1 MFLLEHDAKELLA
14 ARGIAVPAGCLIHSA
29 ASARTASLPAGPW
42 VVKGQIAAGGRG
54 KAGII
59 RQAASIAELEA
70 HARHIIGAKVK
81 GQRVAAA
88 RIEQQVSGA
97 REAYLGFLLDAASG
111 GVRVILSASGGM
123 DIELVPRENIHSE
136 RARPD
141 AQSLTNCVRQLARS
155 LPSEIAPPVRDAGER
170 LAHAF
175 MELEALLIEI
185 NPLFVYPDGRWVAG
199 DARIVTDDNAL
210 PRQTALESLVK
221 ARAAAYPDVARKH
234 EHGFDYVVVDPE
246 GEIGLLT
253 TGAGLSMMLIDELR
267 AAGLKPYNF
276 LDIRTGGLRGET
288 RRLTQVLKWIGEG
301 QKVRVL
307 LVNIF
312 AGITDLGEFSR
323 LLVEAIAAAPQL
335 KVPVVA
341 RLVGNGLPAAREVLS
356 AAGIALHT
364 DLDDAL
370 AAVRRH
376 LKNQ

>member
-1 MFLLEHDAKELLA
+1 MYLLEHDAKELLA
-14 ARGIAVPAGCLIHSA
+14 ARGIAVPAGCLIESA
-29 ASARTASLPAGPW
+29 AVAHAALLPSGPW
-42 VVKGQIAAGGRG
+42 FVKGQIAAGGRG

-59 RQAASIAELEA
+59 RKAASIAELEA
-70 HARHIIGAKVK
+70 SARHILGAKVK

-97 REAYLGFLLDAASG
+97 REAYAGFLLDAASG

-123 DIELVPRENIHSE
+123 DIELVPREHIHSE
-136 RARPD
+136 LARPD
-141 AQSLTNCVRQLARS
+141 AQSLANCVRQLARS
-155 LPSEIAPPVRDAGER
+155 LPSEIAPSVRDAGER
-170 LAHAF
+170 LAHVF
-175 MELEALLIEI
+175 IELEALLIEI
-185 NPLFVYPDGRWVAG
+185 NPLFVHPDGRWVAG
-199 DARIVTDDNAL
+199 DAKIVTDDNAL

-267 AAGLKPYNF
+267 AGGLKPYNF

-301 QKVRVL
+301 PQVRVL

-323 LLVEAIAAAPQL
+323 LLVEAIAATPQL

-341 RLVGNGLPAAREVLS
+341 RLVGTNLASARDTLAAARI
-356 AAGIALHT
+356 GLHT
-364 DLDDAL
+364 DLD
-370 AAVRRH
+370 AAIAKVRGH
-376 LKNQ
+376 LKK